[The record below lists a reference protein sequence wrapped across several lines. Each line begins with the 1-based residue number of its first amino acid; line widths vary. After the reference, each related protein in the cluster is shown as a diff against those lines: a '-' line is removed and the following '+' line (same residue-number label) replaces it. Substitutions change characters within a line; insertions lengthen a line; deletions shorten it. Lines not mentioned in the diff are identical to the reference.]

1 MTREEDLGGE
11 VGPFVAHGIG
21 PVHAPTRVARDL
33 LALPLLGGQDL
44 PKSNLSRGCRQRWL
58 RRERRNDDCN
68 AAIRALNYLN
78 SPGSKNEAGPIHSL
92 QTFRASAAQAEA
104 LLRIQTA
111 VDHLGPPPDD
121 VTVPEALRQLR
132 CEGYVDESQATGA
145 LTSFCLEKVS
155 LPSGGRS
162 PIPLSDLGGSIEGT
176 SVDVY
181 VQ

>member
-1 MTREEDLGGE
+1 MYD
-11 VGPFVAHGIG
+11 
-21 PVHAPTRVARDL
+21 PTL
-33 LALPLLGGQDL
+33 
-44 PKSNLSRGCRQRWL
+44 
-58 RRERRNDDCN
+58 
-68 AAIRALNYLN
+68 
-78 SPGSKNEAGPIHSL
+78 KNTVGPIHSL
-92 QTFRASAAQAEA
+92 PSSRVSAAQAEA
-104 LLRIQTA
+104 LLRIQNATRR
-111 VDHLGPPPDD
+111 LGPPPAD